1 MRFLTDTD
9 DEVFDLL
16 IGYAGSSEIVSEVMA
31 RPGRDSVRLPQVIK
45 EIDELLAARKIQAGQ
60 ASQSALRS
68 RALEVPHTLAGAGT
82 AAAGAMAVSPI

>member
-16 IGYAGSSEIVSEVMA
+16 IRYAGSSEIVSEVMA

-45 EIDELLAARKIQAGQ
+45 EIDELLAARKSQA
-60 ASQSALRS
+60 ALRS
-68 RALEVPHTLAGAGT
+68 RYLDVPHAPIGASSAT
-82 AAAGAMAVSPI
+82 AATAGIAPI

>member
-45 EIDELLAARKIQAGQ
+45 EIDELLAARKSQA
-60 ASQSALRS
+60 ALRS
-68 RALEVPHTLAGAGT
+68 RALDVPQAMAGST
-82 AAAGAMAVSPI
+82 ATAAGAMAVSSI

>member
-45 EIDELLAARKIQAGQ
+45 EIDELLAARKSQA
-60 ASQSALRS
+60 ALRS
-68 RALEVPHTLAGAGT
+68 RMIEVPPPMESS
-82 AAAGAMAVSPI
+82 GAMAASSL

>member
-45 EIDELLAARKIQAGQ
+45 EIDELLAARKSQA
-60 ASQSALRS
+60 ALRS
-68 RALEVPHTLAGAGT
+68 RVLDVPHAMAGS
-82 AAAGAMAVSPI
+82 AATVAGAMAVAPV